1 MNKGLVDKVKNWAF
15 WSLPL
20 KFLVAALAGAIGSS
34 GLIGYLSE
42 YGTYYYAVHY
52 GFRPPLEGIPYL
64 KPAVAFG
71 SFVFLLTCSL
81 LFGFVVL
88 TIRSIIKLLDKHFL
102 VSEYV
107 LKIFG
112 NIEFQAIA
120 KRQKD
125 FLKARTFKA
134 FLWRGTLLSVVSLIY
149 LSVIIYLTDSAE
161 EFWSWYGYYVPAIL
175 IALSISYSVFNP
187 QAVWWFAVVFIVAY
201 FLYVASLIFNP
212 EKYAEALRFLGYG
225 GGLNVQITT
234 SGHGENTETIA
245 GGLMIRSNESFIIY
259 LSPEKGFLEIPID
272 QVRKIEH
279 NLGGL
284 SSLPYSLPITKTLPD

>member
-1 MNKGLVDKVKNWAF
+1 MSEGLIDKVKKWAF

-20 KFLVAALAGAIGSS
+20 KFLIAALAGAIGSS

-81 LFGFVVL
+81 LFGSVVL
-88 TIRSIIKLLDKHFL
+88 VIRSVLQFIFSGYALKLF
-102 VSEYV
+102 E
-107 LKIFG
+107 I
-112 NIEFQAIA
+112 IEFEAIA
-120 KRQKD
+120 KRQRD

-134 FLWRGTLLSVVSLIY
+134 FLWRGTLLSVISLLY
-149 LSVIIYLTDSAE
+149 LSVIIYLNDSTE

-175 IALSISYSVFNP
+175 IALGVSYSVFNP
-187 QAVWWFAVVFIVAY
+187 QAVWWFAVAFIVAY

-212 EKYAEALRFLGYG
+212 AKYAEALRFLGYG
-225 GGLNVQITT
+225 GGLNVRITT
-234 SGHGENTETIA
+234 SGYGEKTETIA
-245 GGLMIRSNESFIIY
+245 GGLMIRSNESFIVY
-259 LSPEKGFLEIPID
+259 LSPDKGFLEIPID

-279 NLGGL
+279 DLGGL
-284 SSLPYSLPITKTLPD
+284 SRLPYSLPVTENSPD